1 MTSQRHPAPFPQPES
16 GHTQKGNRMLSL
28 ITGRVSGPPPR
39 QRGARSRLARTG
51 AAVAALSV
59 GFSTFGAAAAN
70 AALPV
75 FVGPASNGNTYI
87 KNYDHPTYGQDYGY
101 RLYYD
106 SDQTRNDATTLG
118 AIGTAGVY
126 DGPAICLDPGLDRP
140 SAVTPGVATNDP
152 FAAYLFGTYIRPGGT
167 GVPGTSAAATRN
179 TAAAA
184 YLLKDKYGTNASMN
198 LLDDVIDVSLA
209 QDSAEYSAFKGRVS
223 ALRSAATRNANLEL
237 SPEIEV
243 TPGSFPSTGTIE
255 DVGVEDGAGWRAGLP
270 ITVTLSG
277 PAKFENGTNTW
288 TGTTGTDPVDL
299 PWTATG
305 NGTISF
311 DATVDGIWSTVTI
324 HRAVN
329 RDEQRA
335 LTGAQSQLKYSD
347 PTGAKVINSFSPKA
361 TTKTSN
367 VIAEPGQPLHDIV
380 SVSDGIEGQ
389 EFSGTSTLYG
399 PLAEEPAQESAA
411 APAGTPVVGT
421 ATFSGTFGP
430 DGKAEVNT
438 TELVVPEAG
447 YYVWQETLAETPNSP
462 PYTGPFGQKP
472 ETTLVYNPKLSTAI
486 NLQKATVGQ
495 TISDSVIVDGI
506 RTSVG
511 GKAITNTVSGVLAG
525 PVAPVDGECEA
536 VDWEGA
542 TTRDIE
548 PFVVTKSG
556 RIDGVDEHVI
566 DVAGCYT
573 YGETLTVTLEGQDKP
588 VLVVDHPIGKVEQ
601 TVLVDLYRPTGN
613 TKVTTT
619 TPAAGEEVSDVWYGQ
634 GGKPGTTQKGVWARY
649 DITGLTGDAIK
660 CTDGN
665 LVEEG
670 EFEITYG
677 EDGTVTSDKFGT
689 YTAAADGKVYTFVDA
704 LLEDDFNAAATHDC
718 GLPEETVTHPQVPA
732 PPADSSG
739 GAIASGVAGSTGW
752 NGGLLG
758 LASGLILLAGMGV
771 LVARTRKT
779 VDQA

>member
-1 MTSQRHPAPFPQPES
+1 MFR
-16 GHTQKGNRMLSL
+16 L

-39 QRGARSRLARTG
+39 QKGVRSRLARTG
-51 AAVAALSV
+51 AAVAAVSV
-59 GFSTFGAAAAN
+59 GISTFGAAAAN

-87 KNYDHPTYGQDYGY
+87 KNYDHPRYGQDYGY

-106 SDQTRNDATTLG
+106 SDQTTNDATTLG
-118 AIGTAGVY
+118 AIGTGGVY
-126 DGPAICLDPGLDRP
+126 DGPAICLDPGLARP

-152 FAAYLFGTYIRPGGT
+152 FSAYLFGTYIRPGGT
-167 GVPGTSAAATRN
+167 GVPGTTAAATRN

-209 QDSAEYSAFKGRVS
+209 EDSAEYAAFQGRVS
-223 ALRSAATRNANLEL
+223 ALRAAATRNANLEL
-237 SPEIEV
+237 SPQIEV

-329 RDEQRA
+329 RDEQRV

-347 PTGAKVINSFSPKA
+347 PTGAKVINSFAPKA
-361 TTKTSN
+361 TTKTSH

-380 SVSDGIEGQ
+380 TVSDGIEGQ

-447 YYVWQETLAETPNSP
+447 YYVWQETLAETPTSP

-472 ETTLVYNPKLSTAI
+472 ETTLAYNPKLNTEINKQTAR
-486 NLQKATVGQ
+486 VGD
-495 TISDSVIVDGI
+495 TISDSVIAEGI
-506 RTSVG
+506 KTSVG

-525 PVAPVDGECEA
+525 PVAPIDGKCVGVDY
-536 VDWEGA
+536 DGA
-542 TTRDIE
+542 PSREIE
-548 PFVVTKSG
+548 PFVVSESG
-556 RIDGVDEHVI
+556 RLDGVDEHVI

-573 YGETLTVTLEGQDKP
+573 YGEKLTVTLEGQDKP

-613 TKVTTT
+613 TKVTNTN
-619 TPAAGEEVSDVWYGQ
+619 PAAGEEVSDVWYGQ

-649 DITGLTGDAIK
+649 DITGLTGDALK

-677 EDGTVTSDKFGT
+677 EDGKVTSEPFGT
-689 YTAAADGKVYTFVDA
+689 YTVKADGKVYTYVDA
-704 LLEDDFNAAATHDC
+704 LLEDDFNGAATHDC
-718 GLPEETVTHPQVPA
+718 GLPEETVTHPAPPA
-732 PPADSSG
+732 PPTPAV
-739 GAIASGVAGSTGW
+739 IASGVPGITGW
-752 NGGLLG
+752 NLP
-758 LASGLILLAGMGV
+758 LLAGVAVALLVGMGA
-771 LVARTRKT
+771 LVASTRSATKL
-779 VDQA
+779 